1 MENMQKTQ
9 VSNNSPSKTD
19 HMTKSDQSASK
30 NQIESHDCVDK
41 TAGSSSESHA
51 TKTNQSSS
59 SIYHQSPNTGATADT
74 EPWKPDV
81 EDPCSLSSSLP
92 ETALRLSSEDTSHCS
107 AEREDTLRRSSEPV
121 AVQKDTHV
129 LSSPQ
134 PPIRSPPITI
144 QVLGCLTPLPLPSFR
159 ISQNQTTKYE
169 SFVSTWLASFP
180 GPTSTQLGL
189 VLPSFL
195 WFQYCS
201 TVASFPSS
209 SVPEL

>member
-41 TAGSSSESHA
+41 TAGSSSV
-51 TKTNQSSS
+51 TQSSS
-59 SIYHQSPNTGATADT
+59 SIYHQPPNTGATVDP
-74 EPWKPDV
+74 EPWKPDI

-92 ETALRLSSEDTSHCS
+92 ETALRHSIVDTSHSS

-121 AVQKDTHV
+121 AVQKDTHI
-129 LSSPQ
+129 LSSPQPPIRSPPQ

-144 QVLGCLTPLPLPSFR
+144 QVLG
-159 ISQNQTTKYE
+159 
-169 SFVSTWLASFP
+169 
-180 GPTSTQLGL
+180 
-189 VLPSFL
+189 
-195 WFQYCS
+195 
-201 TVASFPSS
+201 
-209 SVPEL
+209 